1 MLIWIVGVVLFGY
14 AVGCVHGSSVAQ
26 KISGVSLKETGSKNA
41 GASNAAVVLG
51 KKFGALVA
59 IIDISKGAFA
69 IIVVR
74 IIGQLAQISEEQLFV
89 LLLLVGIA
97 AILGHNYPFHM
108 GFNGGKGTATMIG
121 ALLAIDWRFGLVGF
135 ALFVLFALVTNYI
148 VFGVF
153 MLYFT
158 FLALAI
164 WSGNKAAMGIA
175 VMLLLVG
182 IVKHLENFGRIKE
195 GNETRVSAIFSKK
208 PKK

>member
-1 MLIWIVGVVLFGY
+1 MLIWIVGVILFGY
-14 AVGCVHGSSVAQ
+14 IVGCMHGSSVAQ
-26 KISGVSLKETGSKNA
+26 KYSGISLKESGSKNA

-59 IIDISKGAFA
+59 FIDISKGAIA
-69 IIVVR
+69 VIVVR
-74 IIGQLAQISEEQLFV
+74 ISGQLAGIPEKQLFV

-108 GFNGGKGTATMIG
+108 GFNGGKGTATIIG
-121 ALLAIDWRFGLVGF
+121 VLLAIDWRFGLVGF
-135 ALFVLFALVTNYI
+135 ALFVSFALVTNYI

-164 WSGNKAAMGIA
+164 CSGIKTAMAIA
-175 VMLLLVG
+175 LLLLLVG
-182 IVKHLENFGRIKE
+182 IVKHLENFSRIKD
-195 GNETRVSAIFSKK
+195 GSETHVSAIFQKK
-208 PKK
+208 TKK